1 MLMVRAK
8 RPATRPLRGWAIS
21 VLHEAGAIKEC
32 EEHSWM
38 QEATALPGNEAALRV
53 AIDEVI
59 PRSLAE
65 AGVEVFPAA
74 RGPRKSG
81 PLRALRAFRQ
91 SSRSGL
97 PLRLL
102 PFQESGRCGGALG
115 RRRKAGY
122 HKLQQLNRDDDA
134 SAVPPRPL
142 CSIVNET
149 ALIDIFPRL
158 YHVTDGGA
166 WASIRT
172 HGLLSTSALLALYG
186 VQGPVRTGF
195 ESERRPAGVT
205 LRSDGLPDVLVRD
218 QSPIS
223 DRALLRCLTDG
234 MTPREWYRILNGKVF
249 FWTSMQRLQRLLTAK
264 AGRDVAQLVLTVDTQ
279 SLVDTHRDRVRLSGM
294 NTGSTIR
301 KPLPRGPKTFLP
313 IAEFPYD
320 ERRRTRAPSD
330 ALVELVVEGAVPD
343 IMDHLIEVDEVGP
356 DRRVEVWRR
365 APPDADTASRR

>member
-1 MLMVRAK
+1 VTTTQA
-8 RPATRPLRGWAIS
+8 P
-21 VLHEAGAIKEC
+21 
-32 EEHSWM
+32 
-38 QEATALPGNEAALRV
+38 
-53 AIDEVI
+53 
-59 PRSLAE
+59 SL
-65 AGVEVFPAA
+65 
-74 RGPRKSG
+74 
-81 PLRALRAFRQ
+81 LDL
-91 SSRSGL
+91 
-97 PLRLL
+97 
-102 PFQESGRCGGALG
+102 
-115 RRRKAGY
+115 
-122 HKLQQLNRDDDA
+122 
-134 SAVPPRPL
+134 SA
-142 CSIVNET
+142 SIVNET

-172 HGLLSTSALLALYG
+172 HGLLSTSALLGLYG

-195 ESERRPAGVT
+195 ESERRPAGMI

-218 QSPIS
+218 QSPMS
-223 DRALLRCLTDG
+223 DRVLLRCLTDG

-264 AGRDVAQLVLTVDTQ
+264 AGRDVAQLVFTVDTQ
-279 SLVDTHRDRVRLSGM
+279 SLVNTHRDRVRLSGM

-313 IAEFPYD
+313 IPEFPYD

-356 DRRVEVWRR
+356 GRRVEVWRR
-365 APPDADTASRR
+365 APPDADTAWRR